1 VTNKPL
7 KHGDAVRVVDGSEA
21 QGNIGVVLDFLPG
34 GYAAIK
40 LADCVRPVNPDKT
53 EPLGPLPVMRRW
65 VVELEQNWWLAQW
78 SGDPGRTR
86 ELVHAQ
92 VYRSERMAK
101 RALDLARRFSPF
113 PAAVVRKLPCAII

>member
-1 VTNKPL
+1 MDQQNDSATPEQCEAYARSMTPKKL
-7 KHGDAVRVVDGSEA
+7 KRGDAVRVVDGSEA

-65 VVELEQNWWLAQW
+65 VVELE
-78 SGDPGRTR
+78 
-86 ELVHAQ
+86 
-92 VYRSERMAK
+92 
-101 RALDLARRFSPF
+101 
-113 PAAVVRKLPCAII
+113 